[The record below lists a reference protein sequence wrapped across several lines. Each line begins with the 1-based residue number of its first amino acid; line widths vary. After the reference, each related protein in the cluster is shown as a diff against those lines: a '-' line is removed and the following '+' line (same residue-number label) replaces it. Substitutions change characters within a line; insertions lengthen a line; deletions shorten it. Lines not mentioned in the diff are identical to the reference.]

1 MTKLLTM
8 GTWDEPTLHDVTT
21 IGSVEEY
28 WSTVSHILREDDI
41 FEGIN
46 TNVFVRIAPLKHHG
60 MLFEPERVYHVVFDT
75 AYKIRK
81 SMQSKTIKDVEH
93 NYRES
98 ALALII
104 DRVVASHIHF
114 EDIAL
119 GVVVSGENRDING
132 LVYDMEPALHLIING
147 DVGRDVIYAMI
158 KDMYGYMDEHG
169 YHIDNISEMD
179 F

>member
-1 MTKLLTM
+1 MTKLLAM
-8 GTWDEPTLHDVTT
+8 GTWNEPTLHDVAM

-28 WSTVSHILREDDI
+28 RSTVSHILREDDI

-60 MLFEPERVYHVVFDT
+60 MLFESEGVYHVVFDT
-75 AYKIRK
+75 AYKIVE
-81 SMQSKTIKDVEH
+81 SMQSKTIKDVEQG
-93 NYRES
+93 YRES

-104 DRVVASHIHF
+104 DRVVVSHVHF

-147 DVGRDVIYAMI
+147 DVGRDVIYTMI
-158 KDMYGYMDEHG
+158 KDMYGYMGQHG
-169 YHIDNISEMD
+169 YNIDNISDMD